1 MRARVPVRLV
11 VVLVVVAACGVGRR
25 TEPIEAEPE
34 PVRRADWEWIPPP
47 HEASAMAE
55 RETYRGP
62 PPECELGEE
71 RPCFPRGISPRVD
84 GAPLMMRCIETPDGS
99 RRFLRA
105 LCNTPLVL
113 AFDDAPIGF
122 SEAPGTFA
130 IGVSARTEWVDARTP
145 WLFLDADGTG
155 CVEDQRELFGG
166 DATTANGFEKL
177 ARLDDD
183 RDGRIDARDAVY
195 ARLALWADRDQDRA
209 CSPRE
214 VVSLADAGVVAIDL
228 AYVTPP
234 VPRAEGSFEG
244 ERASFVAADG
254 RRGRVVDVHLAPR

>member
-1 MRARVPVRLV
+1 MRARAPVLF
-11 VVLVVVAACGVGRR
+11 VLVLAGACGVGQR
-25 TEPIEAEPE
+25 TESIEAEPE
-34 PVRRADWEWIPPP
+34 PVRRPEWEWIPPP

-55 RETYRGP
+55 HETYRGP
-62 PPECELGEE
+62 PPECELGEQ
-71 RPCFPRGISPRVD
+71 RPCFPGGLSPRAD
-84 GAPLMMRCIETPDGS
+84 GAPLMMRCIEMADGS

-113 AFDDAPIGF
+113 SFDDAPVRF

-166 DATTANGFEKL
+166 DATTPNGFEKL

-183 RDGRIDARDAVY
+183 GDGRIDARDAAY

-209 CSPRE
+209 CSPGE
-214 VVSLADAGVVAIDL
+214 VVGLADAGVVALDL

-234 VPRAEGSFEG
+234 APRGLGSFEG
-244 ERASFVAADG
+244 ERASFTASNG